1 MSTDL
6 DLPVLMNPDH
16 IRRREFVAT
25 RRGYDPA
32 QVREFL
38 GRVADQ
44 VQEMQAL
51 VRDARLEA
59 DAATRAATP
68 RVDPYATLAE
78 RVAGVIKAADEEAER
93 SRQVGVDEAERIVA
107 EARAEAQRIRT
118 DAERIRAD
126 AEAAAA
132 ETRATA
138 EAELRDARE
147 QAHRAIASLSTRREI
162 LVEELAS
169 MQERLVGVARDLEST
184 IASPETAGIEPMDTE
199 SEAFLARSRSEA
211 FAPPPEQSVA
221 APEPPADETGAP
233 PGLEAIEPTADE
245 LDGSDER
252 MIILGEASVETDE
265 DEAESDP
272 GEPPYEGV
280 WAGAEINQL
289 DLPDLPPLDLDWGEG
304 VEEPERDAE

>member
-16 IRRREFVAT
+16 IRRREFVAI

-38 GRVADQ
+38 ERVADQ
-44 VQEMQAL
+44 VQEMQDL
-51 VRDARLEA
+51 IRDARLEA
-59 DAATRAATP
+59 DAATRAPTP
-68 RVDPYATLAE
+68 RADPYSTLAE
-78 RVAGVIKAADEEAER
+78 RIAGVIKAADEEAER
-93 SRQVGVDEAERIVA
+93 SRREAAAEAERVVG
-107 EARAEAQRIRT
+107 EARAL
-118 DAERIRAD
+118 AERIRAD

-132 ETRATA
+132 QTRATA

-147 QAHRAIASLSTRREI
+147 QAHRALASLSTRREI

-184 IASPETAGIEPMDTE
+184 ISHPETVGVEPMDAE

-211 FAPPPEQSVA
+211 FAPPPEQPAEPSETPLDETRDA
-221 APEPPADETGAP
+221 PGAQAPEQ
-233 PGLEAIEPTADE
+233 PTAE
-245 LDGSDER
+245 EPDGAER
-252 MIILGEASVETDE
+252 TIVLEEASVEGTEEQPD
-265 DEAESDP
+265 A
-272 GEPPYEGV
+272 GEPSYEGV
-280 WAGAEINQL
+280 WAGAESSQL

-304 VEEPERDAE
+304 EEEPDRDAE